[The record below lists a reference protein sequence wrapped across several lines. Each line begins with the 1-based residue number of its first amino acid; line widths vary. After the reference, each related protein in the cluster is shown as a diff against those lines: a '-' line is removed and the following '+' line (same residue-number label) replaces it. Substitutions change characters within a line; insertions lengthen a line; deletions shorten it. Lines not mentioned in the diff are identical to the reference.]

1 MDDAILADAILA
13 DVIGIIICLFL
24 SAFFSGSETALTS
37 LSGPQAQRLAEESNS
52 RWLELW
58 VEKPI
63 EVLTAILIGNNIV
76 NITASAL
83 ATDLADRLFENTAY
97 ESWAIPVVVGVMTFL
112 LLTFGEI
119 TPKTLAKRMH
129 KRLAGP
135 VMLLLTVPF
144 KLFKPLIWL
153 FMHLTRGVMRLVG
166 EDPEHRTP
174 FVTSEEIE
182 YMIDLGSRE
191 GTFSEDRERLLRS
204 AFEFT
209 DTAVREIMVPRTEM
223 VALSMDMN
231 LDEVID
237 ATLGCGHSRLPV
249 YEESVDNIR
258 GLFYAKDLIG
268 GALTAPE
275 RRASFRMREHLREP
289 YFVPESKRIA
299 ELLAEFQR
307 QRTHMAI
314 VVDEF
319 GGTAG
324 LVTLEDI
331 IEEIF
336 GEIQDEY
343 DTEPEQLTVIDE
355 LTVRAD
361 ARITISDIETH
372 YDMEFPDHPDYE
384 TLGGFLMAQSGNVP
398 SPDDEVMWED
408 LVFRVLEAD
417 QKRVISVEIRRIPRL
432 DEESEQS
439 LDGGGGEQGL
449 AS

>member
-1 MDDAILADAILA
+1 MDDAITADA
-13 DVIGIIICLFL
+13 IGIIICLML

-37 LSGPQAQRLAEESNS
+37 LSGPQAQRLAEEGET
-52 RWLELW
+52 RWLDLW
-58 VEKPI
+58 IERPI

-83 ATDLADRLFENTAY
+83 ATDLANRIFSGTSY
-97 ESWAIPVVVGVMTFL
+97 EGWAIPVAIGVMTFL
-112 LLTFGEI
+112 LLTLGEI

-129 KRLAGP
+129 KRLAAP
-135 VMLLLTVPF
+135 VMMLLSLPF
-144 KLFKPLIWL
+144 KIFRPAVWL
-153 FMHLTRGVMRLVG
+153 FMHLTRFIMRLFG

-223 VALSMDMN
+223 VALSVEMS
-231 LDEVID
+231 LDEVIE
-237 ATLGCGHSRLPV
+237 ATLDCGHSRLPV
-249 YEESVDNIR
+249 FEESMDNIL

-275 RRASFRMREHLREP
+275 RRASFQIRNNLRTP

-343 DTEPEQLTVIDE
+343 DTEPEQLTVLDDH
-355 LTVRAD
+355 TVRAD
-361 ARITISDIETH
+361 ARITISDIESH
-372 YDMEFPDHPDYE
+372 FDLEFPDHPDYD

-398 SPDDEVMWED
+398 APGDEMMWEE

-432 DEESEQS
+432 DEESEQ
-439 LDGGGGEQGL
+439 LQETGDEQGL